1 MSEERLLRSLCESES
16 VKENEKNFDNTI
28 EKIKID
34 FMELRDKFLK
44 PKIKKITKDIHRIK
58 TKNLSTPKIRR
69 IEERLFKL
77 ENNLSLKKYYDHDDI
92 EYREIRDAKKL
103 FDLSINEGCYKP
115 IISNEAFN
123 NNYFEYENKKDKYKI
138 LSMKEYLN
146 MIKPYLRDIISDHKT
161 LGE

>member
-58 TKNLSTPKIRR
+58 TKKSVHT
-69 IEERLFKL
+69 
-77 ENNLSLKKYYDHDDI
+77 
-92 EYREIRDAKKL
+92 
-103 FDLSINEGCYKP
+103 
-115 IISNEAFN
+115 
-123 NNYFEYENKKDKYKI
+123 ENKED
-138 LSMKEYLN
+138 
-146 MIKPYLRDIISDHKT
+146 
-161 LGE
+161 